1 MQPKLQQTLKIMSE
15 KKDTTSWESN
25 GTYNAVFFMEGLAC
39 VFELQEYVMIILL
52 ILWTFPIQQADM
64 FWVRRLGGMSRI
76 KDRDSKEMNY
86 IDFPK

>member
-1 MQPKLQQTLKIMSE
+1 MEPIMQF
-15 KKDTTSWESN
+15 
-25 GTYNAVFFMEGLAC
+25 FFMEGLAC